1 MKTRRAIRATA
12 LAVAIATASG
22 AVLAQS
28 DELYRGHATP
38 EGLIFEPLTE
48 QSLGTGVDL
57 VITGPG
63 DFVFT
68 RSYEPGM
75 LIEFRPDTHRETAFP
90 DGSYRYELTVRS
102 IQGLQRSR
110 DRAGSGAFPSLS
122 GGSGSFTIVDG
133 KIADPSLAET
143 AEPKQTGGESVSSE
157 SSKSR
162 AAPLKFGET
171 LEQFISGDLTVHFS
185 LCVGGDCAT
194 SETFGADTIRLK
206 ENNLRIHFDDTS
218 NSASF
223 PRTDWR
229 IIANDQANGG
239 LSRFSIEDASAGR
252 IPFTIE
258 ANAPSNSLYV
268 EDGGRV
274 GFGTSTPV
282 VELHTK
288 DGDTPTL
295 RLEQDGSS
303 GFASQTW
310 DIAGNETN
318 FFVRDVSN
326 GSLLP
331 FKIRPGAATNS
342 LVVSN
347 NGFVGLGILSPSE
360 ALHIQRSTDA
370 RARVENTSDT
380 VAERS
385 MLQLVNRGKTRFE
398 IINSDANST
407 WTFDNAGAQFQISRV
422 GTGVAEFA
430 LTETGN
436 GVFQGTVTANGVVL
450 TSSRTKKQDIAPVD
464 EDGLLDK
471 VLQLPIQSWRYS
483 DPDLDAAHIGPMAED
498 FHEVFGLGDGRHL
511 DLIDTTGITIAALQ
525 AATNEYRG
533 RLSYLDRELATYR
546 DRVRELEAALAALRD
561 RVESSDRP
569 QIAR

>member
-171 LEQFISGDLTVHFS
+171 IEQFISGDLTVHFS

-303 GFASQTW
+303 GFAAQTW
-310 DIAGNETN
+310 DVAGNETN
-318 FFVRDVSN
+318 FFIRDVTN
-326 GSLLP
+326 GSRLP
-331 FKIRPGAATNS
+331 FKIRASAPTDSMVIAASGN
-342 LVVSN
+342 L
-347 NGFVGLGILSPSE
+347 GLGVASPTA
-360 ALHIQRSTDA
+360 ALHIRATDG
-370 RARVENTSDT
+370 TSDLLLEET
-380 VAERS
+380 QASPTNIMFNMNHNGNPGFGLTNTESSASWQFRLGGSGATEQFLVSKVGSGNPEFAIFADGDVQVLGTLTTGGPTCGTGCDAVFEETYTLDSLAAHSDRMWELGHLPAVGPTEPHAPFNMTEKLGNMLHELEKAHIFIDLLAYENAAKERS
-385 MLQLVNRGKTRFE
+385 LDEL
-398 IINSDANST
+398 
-407 WTFDNAGAQFQISRV
+407 RV
-422 GTGVAEFA
+422 R
-430 LTETGN
+430 N
-436 GVFQGTVTANGVVL
+436 
-450 TSSRTKKQDIAPVD
+450 
-464 EDGLLDK
+464 
-471 VLQLPIQSWRYS
+471 
-483 DPDLDAAHIGPMAED
+483 
-498 FHEVFGLGDGRHL
+498 
-511 DLIDTTGITIAALQ
+511 
-525 AATNEYRG
+525 
-533 RLSYLDRELATYR
+533 
-546 DRVRELEAALAALRD
+546 RELESRLDRLEEMVQVLTTRSAEPDQVLAGGH
-561 RVESSDRP
+561 
-569 QIAR
+569 